1 MEALKALD
9 SKTKLSALSLA
20 ELRTKLNQQILAG
33 KYNTPLGEIS
43 FTPEGEVLQSQFYI
57 AQIKMDVDGNNG
69 KFIFLK

>member
-33 KYNTPLGEIS
+33 KYNTPLGEIA